1 MNDFD
6 KLIIDAVGIGFDYVL
21 LLCGIA
27 LGLYWFLKK

>member
-6 KLIIDAVGIGFDYVL
+6 KLIIDAVGIGFGYV